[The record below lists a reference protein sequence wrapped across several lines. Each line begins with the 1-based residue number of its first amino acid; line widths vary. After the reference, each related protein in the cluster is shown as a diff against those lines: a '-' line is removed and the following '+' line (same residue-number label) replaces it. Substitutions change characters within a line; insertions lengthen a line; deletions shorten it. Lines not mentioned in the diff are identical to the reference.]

1 MANDLA
7 PFYIFGGLAVVY
19 VLTRRPSPDF
29 TWGELTTTNTGLP
42 NNPSPADRARLALLA
57 REILQPIRD
66 EFGPIQVTSAYRS
79 GGVNGVNAAV
89 GGSPRS
95 HHLKGNAADIYAING
110 ATHEEIAA
118 WVYRSNLP
126 VAESIVELHT
136 GHYHIARDV
145 TGTRGGGRYLQ
156 TSDGSSYSTW
166 TPRRSAHV

>member
-29 TWGELTTTNTGLP
+29 TWGELTTTNTGIP

-79 GGVNGVNAAV
+79 EEVNKAIGGAEN
-89 GGSPRS
+89 S

-110 ATHEEIAA
+110 ATNEEIATWIHGA
-118 WVYRSNLP
+118 GLP
-126 VAESIVELHT
+126 VREVIVGRHT
-136 GHYHIARDV
+136 GYIHVARDV
-145 TGTRGGGRYLQ
+145 EGKPEKAKYLQ
-156 TSDGSSYSTW
+156 TVDGKNYTRW
-166 TPRRSAHV
+166 IPRRSAHV